1 MSEVSVSIPCYNVF
15 SHDHGERWL
24 RTAIESV
31 LEQTYEKY
39 ELLLIDD
46 GSDDGTV
53 ALLEEYDDDGRVTVI
68 RQENQGYPGARNT
81 GLEEGDGEY
90 YAFLGQDDRW
100 EPTKLE
106 RQVAHLESEPVD
118 VVHSNVRNVDE
129 DGEQIGYRHEERPPQ
144 PAEPDRFVEA
154 LFERTFVCIQSVLIR
169 ASAIEGRRFDTD
181 LPIAC
186 DIDMWLR
193 VAGEH
198 RFGYVPEVL
207 VEKRYHD
214 DNVSNDYEQSFEELR
229 TVLERAID
237 QYPYLRDRRDARF
250 SRLHYGYAN
259 NLLRDGRPEEAR
271 AQLRKALSLDSTNVR
286 AWIALA
292 ASLGGRNLG
301 PRLLDMGSAAL
312 HR

>member
-1 MSEVSVSIPCYNVF
+1 MSKVSVSIPCYNAF
-15 SHDHGERWL
+15 SHDRGERWL

-31 LEQTYEKY
+31 LNQTYEEF

-46 GSDDGTV
+46 GSEDGTAAV
-53 ALLEEYDDDGRVTVI
+53 LEEYDDDGRVTVI

-129 DGEQIGYRHEERPPQ
+129 DGEQIGYRHKERPPR
-144 PAEPDRFVEA
+144 PDEPERFVEA

-169 ASAIEGRRFDTD
+169 ASAIERRRFDTD
-181 LPIAC
+181 LSIAC
-186 DIDMWLR
+186 DIDMWIR
-193 VAGEH
+193 IAGEH
-198 RFGYVPEVL
+198 RFGYVPEAL

-214 DNVSNDYEQSFEELR
+214 DNVSSDYEQSFEELR
-229 TVLERAID
+229 TVLERAVE
-237 QYPYLRDRRDARF
+237 QYPYLQDRRDARF
-250 SRLHYGYAN
+250 SQLHYGYGN
-259 NLLRDGRPEEAR
+259 NLLRDGRP
-271 AQLRKALSLDSTNVR
+271 RKARTQFKNALALDPTNVR
-286 AWIALA
+286 AWVALV
-292 ASLGGRNLG
+292 ASVGGRRIGQRLLNLG
-301 PRLLDMGSAAL
+301 RAVV
-312 HR
+312 RQ